1 MLIIL
6 MQTSGRLWQY
16 YRDGPALGNNN
27 IINFPAN
34 YNNNISFKSKQEITG
49 QTGSGDTKDIE
60 TMVSLKYLSKFWR
73 TFEKLSIVKLIF
85 S

>member
-1 MLIIL
+1 MLITL

-34 YNNNISFKSKQEITG
+34 YNNNISFKSKQEIQGKQEAVT
-49 QTGSGDTKDIE
+49 QK
-60 TMVSLKYLSKFWR
+60 MLKQWYH
-73 TFEKLSIVKLIF
+73 
-85 S
+85 